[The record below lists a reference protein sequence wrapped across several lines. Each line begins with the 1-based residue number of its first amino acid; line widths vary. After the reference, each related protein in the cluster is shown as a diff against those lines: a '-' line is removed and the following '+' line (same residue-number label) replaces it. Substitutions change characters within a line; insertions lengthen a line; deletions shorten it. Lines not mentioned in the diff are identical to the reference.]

1 MEKNVQ
7 ECIQQFQDEVN
18 HTRELMIGQV
28 TGQVANLFESELAKI
43 DGCFTDFRISVNVE
57 SQKIPMLE
65 QKSETIDKL
74 MRQIREME
82 RNAG

>member
-7 ECIQQFQDEVN
+7 ECIRQFQDEVN
-18 HTRELMIGQV
+18 HTRELMIEQV
-28 TGQVANLFESELAKI
+28 TGQVTNLFESELAKI

-65 QKSETIDKL
+65 QKTETIDKL
-74 MRQIREME
+74 MRQIKEME